1 MEEIIR
7 TLSNEIVESDEI
19 GERGDIADWN
29 TCTGVLISR
38 DKANEILEY
47 LLILKRM
54 V

>member
-1 MEEIIR
+1 MEEIIKH
-7 TLSNEIVESDEI
+7 LSHEIAESDEI

-38 DKANEILEY
+38 DKANEILEF
-47 LLILKRM
+47 ILKRM